1 MILLS
6 ISMFCVTLARFG
18 NIFQINYL
26 CPMNLIERNID
37 KIRDLCSR
45 HKVRRLFVF
54 GSVLTDRFKKD
65 SDIDLVVDFQ
75 GVDLYEYADNYFD
88 LKESLE
94 KLFKRDVDLLE
105 EKAIKNPYLRQ
116 SIDSSKQLVYG

>member
-1 MILLS
+1 M
-6 ISMFCVTLARFG
+6 MQFG
-18 NIFQINYL
+18 NIFHFNYL
-26 CPMNLIERNID
+26 CTMNLIERNID

-45 HKVRRLFVF
+45 HKVRQLFVF
-54 GSVLTDRFKKD
+54 GSVLSDRFRKD

-75 GVDLYEYADNYFD
+75 GVDLYDYADNYFD

-116 SIDSSKQLVYG
+116 SIDSSKQLIYG